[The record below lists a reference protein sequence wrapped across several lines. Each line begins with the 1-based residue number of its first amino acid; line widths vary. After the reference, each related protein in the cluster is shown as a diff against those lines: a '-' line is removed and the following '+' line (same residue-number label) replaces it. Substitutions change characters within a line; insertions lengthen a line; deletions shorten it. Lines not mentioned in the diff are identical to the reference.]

1 MVHLQLKRHREPAT
15 DDLSSSLI
23 TVADPRGVA
32 SEDYRTLRTSL
43 LYSLVDT
50 PPKVVVV
57 TSAGPSEGKST
68 TCANLGVVL
77 AQVDKQTLIV
87 DCDMRKPTIHKI
99 FGLRNLKGLVN
110 VLAGEHGLHEV
121 CQEALPGLK
130 AITTGP
136 IPPNPAEL
144 LSSRRFT
151 ELLNQAREG
160 FDYVLLDVPPVGIV
174 SDPAIA
180 ATQGDGVLLVVDAQN
195 TRKGSVRQAMRS
207 LEGVGA
213 NVLGTVMN
221 NVKASRSG
229 YYYRYD
235 YAYGRESGVQN

>member
-1 MVHLQLKRHREPAT
+1 MARLQLKRRGEPTT
-15 DDLSSSLI
+15 DDLSGSLI
-23 TVADPRGVA
+23 TVSEPRGTA
-32 SEDYRTLRTSL
+32 SEDYRSLRTSL

-50 PPKVVVV
+50 PPKVVEV

-68 TCANLGVVL
+68 TSANLGVVL
-77 AQVDKQTLIV
+77 AQVEKQTLIV

-99 FGLRNLKGLVN
+99 FGLRNLQGLVN
-110 VLAGEHGLHEV
+110 VLAGEHDLPEV

-151 ELLNQAREG
+151 ELLNQTREE
-160 FDYVLLDVPPVGIV
+160 FDYVLLDVPPIGIV

-180 ATQGDGVLLVVDAQN
+180 ATQADGVLLVIDSQS

-221 NVKASRSG
+221 NVKASKGG
-229 YYYRYD
+229 YYYRYN
-235 YAYGRESGVQN
+235 YAYGRDSGG

>member
-1 MVHLQLKRHREPAT
+1 MARLQLKRRKESAT
-15 DDLSSSLI
+15 DDLSGSLI
-23 TVADPRGVA
+23 TVADPHGVA
-32 SEDYRTLRTSL
+32 SEDYRSLRTSL
-43 LYSLVDT
+43 LYSLVDS

-77 AQVDKQTLIV
+77 AQADKQTLIV

-99 FGLRNLKGLVN
+99 LCLRNLQGLVN
-110 VLAGEHGLHEV
+110 VLAGEHSLHKIS
-121 CQEALPGLK
+121 QEALPGLK
-130 AITTGP
+130 TITTGP

-151 ELLNQAREG
+151 ELLNQAREE
-160 FDYVLLDVPPVGIV
+160 FDYVLLDAPPVGIV

-180 ATQGDGVLLVVDAQN
+180 ATQADGVLLVIDSQN

-213 NVLGTVMN
+213 NVIGTVMN
-221 NVKASRSG
+221 NIKASRRNG
-229 YYYRYD
+229 YYYHYN
-235 YAYGRESGVQN
+235 YAYGRESGV

>member
-1 MVHLQLKRHREPAT
+1 MARLQLKRRREPAT
-15 DDLSSSLI
+15 DDLSGRLI
-23 TVADPRGVA
+23 TVSEPRGAA
-32 SEDYRTLRTSL
+32 SEDYRSLRTSL

-99 FGLRNLKGLVN
+99 FGLRNLRGLVN
-110 VLAGEHGLHEV
+110 VLAGEHGLHDI

-144 LSSRRFT
+144 LSSKRFA
-151 ELLNQAREG
+151 ELLNQAREE

-174 SDPAIA
+174 SDPTIA
-180 ATQGDGVLLVVDAQN
+180 ATQAEGVLLVIDSQS
-195 TRKGSVRQAMRS
+195 TRKGSVRQAMHS

-221 NVKASRSG
+221 NVKASKG
-229 YYYRYD
+229 DYYYRYN
-235 YAYGRESGVQN
+235 YTYGTGSGG

>member
-1 MVHLQLKRHREPAT
+1 MTRLQLKRRREPAT
-15 DDLSSSLI
+15 DDLSGNLI

-32 SEDYRTLRTSL
+32 SEDYRSLRTSL

-50 PPKVVVV
+50 PPKVVVI
-57 TSAGPSEGKST
+57 TSPGPSEGKST
-68 TCANLGVVL
+68 TCTNLGVVL

-87 DCDMRKPTIHKI
+87 DCDMRKPAVHRI
-99 FGLRNLKGLVN
+99 FGLRNLQGLVN

-121 CQEALPGLK
+121 CQEAFPGLK

-144 LSSRRFT
+144 LSSGRFA
-151 ELLNQAREG
+151 ELLNHAREE

-174 SDPAIA
+174 SDPTIA
-180 ATQGDGVLLVVDAQN
+180 ATQADGVLLVIDSQN
-195 TRKGSVRQAMRS
+195 TRKSSVRQAMHS
-207 LEGVGA
+207 LQGVGA

-221 NVKASRSG
+221 NAKASKDS
-229 YYYRYD
+229 YYAYKYRY
-235 YAYGRESGVQN
+235 AT

>member
-1 MVHLQLKRHREPAT
+1 MARLQLKRRREPAT
-15 DDLSSSLI
+15 YDFSGSLI
-23 TVADPRGVA
+23 TVSEPRGAA
-32 SEDYRTLRTSL
+32 SEDYRSLRTSL

-99 FGLRNLKGLVN
+99 FGLRNLGGLVN

-144 LSSRRFT
+144 LSSRRFS
-151 ELLNQAREG
+151 ELLNQAREE
-160 FDYVLLDVPPVGIV
+160 FDFVLLDAPPVGIV
-174 SDPAIA
+174 SDPTIA
-180 ATQGDGVLLVVDAQN
+180 ATQAEGVLLVIDSQS
-195 TRKGSVRQAMRS
+195 TRKGSVRQAMHS

-213 NVLGTVMN
+213 NVIGTVMN
-221 NVKASRSG
+221 NIKASRRNG
-229 YYYRYD
+229 YYYHYN
-235 YAYGRESGVQN
+235 YAYGRESGV

>member
-1 MVHLQLKRHREPAT
+1 MARLQLKRRRVPAT
-15 DDLSSSLI
+15 DDLSGSLI
-23 TVADPRGVA
+23 TVSEPRGAA
-32 SEDYRTLRTSL
+32 SEDYRSLRTSL

-57 TSAGPSEGKST
+57 TSPGPSDGKST

-77 AQVDKQTLIV
+77 AQAGKQTLIV
-87 DCDMRKPTIHKI
+87 DCDMRKPTMHNL
-99 FGLRNLKGLVN
+99 FRLRNFAGLVDAL
-110 VLAGEHGLHEV
+110 VKDLDLSDMSHEP
-121 CQEALPGLK
+121 LPGLK
-130 AITTGP
+130 VVTTGP

-151 ELLNQAREG
+151 ELLNQPREE

-174 SDPAIA
+174 SDPTIA
-180 ATQGDGVLLVVDAQN
+180 ATQGDGVLLVVNAQN
-195 TRKGSVRQAMRS
+195 TRKGSVREAMRS

-221 NVKASRSG
+221 NVKASKGG
-229 YYYRYD
+229 YYYRYN
-235 YAYGRESGVQN
+235 YAYGRESGE

>member
-1 MVHLQLKRHREPAT
+1 MARLQLKRRRESAT

-32 SEDYRTLRTSL
+32 SEDYRSLRTSL

-50 PPKVVVV
+50 PSEVVVV
-57 TSAGPSEGKST
+57 TSPGPSEGKST

-87 DCDMRKPTIHKI
+87 DCDMRKPAIHRI
-99 FGLRNLKGLVN
+99 FGLRNLQGLVN

-121 CQEALPGLK
+121 YQEALPGLK

-136 IPPNPAEL
+136 IPRNPAEL

-151 ELLNQAREG
+151 EFMNQAREE

-213 NVLGTVMN
+213 KVLGTVMN
-221 NVKASRSG
+221 NAKASKG
-229 YYYRYD
+229 AYYEYGYRY
-235 YAYGRESGVQN
+235 ATEEL

>member
-1 MVHLQLKRHREPAT
+1 MARLQLKRRGEPST
-15 DDLSSSLI
+15 DDLTESLI
-23 TVADPRGVA
+23 TVSEPRGSA
-32 SEDYRTLRTSL
+32 SEDYRSLRTSL

-68 TCANLGVVL
+68 TSANLGVVL
-77 AQVDKQTLIV
+77 SQVDKQTLIV

-99 FGLRNLKGLVN
+99 FGMRNLQGLVN
-110 VLAGEHGLHEV
+110 VLAEKHGLHEV

-151 ELLNQAREG
+151 ELLNQAREE

-174 SDPAIA
+174 SDPTIA
-180 ATQGDGVLLVVDAQN
+180 ATQADGTLLVIDSQN

-221 NVKASRSG
+221 NVK
-229 YYYRYD
+229 
-235 YAYGRESGVQN
+235 VP

>member
-1 MVHLQLKRHREPAT
+1 MIRLQLKRRREPAT
-15 DDLSSSLI
+15 DDLSGSLI
-23 TVADPRGVA
+23 TVSEPRGAA
-32 SEDYRTLRTSL
+32 SEDYRSLRTSL

-57 TSAGPSEGKST
+57 TSPGPSDGKST

-77 AQVDKQTLIV
+77 AQAGKQTLIV
-87 DCDMRKPTIHKI
+87 DCDMRKPTMHKI
-99 FGLRNLKGLVN
+99 FRLRNFAGLVDALVKDLDLSN
-110 VLAGEHGLHEV
+110 ISHEP
-121 CQEALPGLK
+121 LPGLK
-130 AITTGP
+130 VVTTGP

-151 ELLNQAREG
+151 ELLNQPREE

-174 SDPAIA
+174 SDPTIA

-195 TRKGSVRQAMRS
+195 TRKGSVREAMRS

-221 NVKASRSG
+221 NVKASKGG
-229 YYYRYD
+229 YYYPYN
-235 YAYGRESGVQN
+235 YANGRESDG

>member
-1 MVHLQLKRHREPAT
+1 MARLQLKRRREPAT
-15 DDLSSSLI
+15 DDLSGSLI
-23 TVADPRGVA
+23 TVVDAHGVA
-32 SEDYRTLRTSL
+32 AEDYRSLRTNL

-50 PPKVVVV
+50 PPKVVMV
-57 TSAGPSEGKST
+57 TSPGPSEGKST

-87 DCDMRKPTIHKI
+87 DCDMRKPATHKI
-99 FGLRNLKGLVN
+99 FGLRNLQGLVN
-110 VLAGEHGLHEV
+110 VLAGEHDLHEV

-151 ELLNQAREG
+151 ELLTQAREE
-160 FDYVLLDVPPVGIV
+160 FDYVLLDVPPVGVV
-174 SDPAIA
+174 SDPTIA
-180 ATQGDGVLLVVDAQN
+180 ATQADGVLFVIDAQN
-195 TRKGSVRQAMRS
+195 TRKGSVRQAMHS

-213 NVLGTVMN
+213 NVLGTVIN
-221 NVKASRSG
+221 NFKKG
-229 YYYRYD
+229 KDQYYYGQTHRYK
-235 YAYGRESGVQN
+235 

>member
-1 MVHLQLKRHREPAT
+1 MARLLFKHRKEPAK
-15 DDLSSSLI
+15 DDLSGNLI

-32 SEDYRTLRTSL
+32 SEDYRSLRTSL

-50 PPKVVVV
+50 PPKVVVL
-57 TSAGPSEGKST
+57 TSPGPSEGKST

-77 AQVDKQTLIV
+77 AQADKQTLVV

-99 FGLRNLKGLVN
+99 FRLRNFAGLVDAL
-110 VLAGEHGLHEV
+110 VKDLDLSDISHEP
-121 CQEALPGLK
+121 LPGLK
-130 AITTGP
+130 VVTTGP

-151 ELLNQAREG
+151 ELLNQPREE

-174 SDPAIA
+174 SDPTIA

-195 TRKGSVRQAMRS
+195 TRKGSVREAMRS

-221 NVKASRSG
+221 NVKASKGG
-229 YYYRYD
+229 YYYRYN
-235 YAYGRESGVQN
+235 YACGRESGE

>member
-1 MVHLQLKRHREPAT
+1 MARLQLKRRREPAT
-15 DDLSSSLI
+15 DDLSASLI
-23 TVADPRGVA
+23 TVTDPRGAA
-32 SEDYRTLRTSL
+32 SEDYRSLRTSL

-57 TSAGPSEGKST
+57 TSPGPSEGKST

-99 FGLRNLKGLVN
+99 FGLRNLQGLVN

>member
-1 MVHLQLKRHREPAT
+1 MTRLQLKRWSEPTT
-15 DDLSSSLI
+15 DDLSGSLI
-23 TVADPRGVA
+23 TVADPRGAA
-32 SEDYRTLRTSL
+32 SEEYRSLRTSL

-57 TSAGPSEGKST
+57 TSAGPSEGKSR

-99 FGLRNLKGLVN
+99 FGLRNLRGLVN
-110 VLAGEHGLHEV
+110 VLAGEHGLHDV

-136 IPPNPAEL
+136 VPPNPAEL

-151 ELLNQAREG
+151 ELLNQAREE
-160 FDYVLLDVPPVGIV
+160 FDYVLLDVPPVAAV

-180 ATQGDGVLLVVDAQN
+180 ATQADGVLLVIDSQS
-195 TRKGSVRQAMRS
+195 TRKGSVRQAMHS

-221 NVKASRSG
+221 NVKASKG
-229 YYYRYD
+229 TYYYRYS
-235 YAYGRESGVQN
+235 YAYGGKSGG

>member
-1 MVHLQLKRHREPAT
+1 MARLQLKRRREPAT
-15 DDLSSSLI
+15 DDLASGSLI
-23 TVADPRGVA
+23 TVSEPRGTA
-32 SEDYRTLRTSL
+32 SEDYRSLRTSL

-87 DCDMRKPTIHKI
+87 DCDMRKPTIHRI
-99 FGLRNLKGLVN
+99 FGLRNLQGLVN
-110 VLAGEHGLHEV
+110 VLAGEHGLHQV

-136 IPPNPAEL
+136 VPPNPAEL
-144 LSSRRFT
+144 LSSRRFA
-151 ELLNQAREG
+151 ELLNQAREE

-174 SDPAIA
+174 SDPVIA
-180 ATQGDGVLLVVDAQN
+180 ATQADGVLLVIDAQN
-195 TRKGSVRQAMRS
+195 TRKGAVRQAMRS

-213 NVLGTVMN
+213 NVIGTVMN
-221 NVKASRSG
+221 NVKVPKG
-229 YYYRYD
+229 GYYRYN
-235 YAYGRESGVQN
+235 YAYGRVSGE

>member
-1 MVHLQLKRHREPAT
+1 MARLQLKRRREPAT
-15 DDLSSSLI
+15 DDLSGSLI
-23 TVADPRGVA
+23 TAADPRGVA
-32 SEDYRTLRTSL
+32 SEDYRSLRTSL

-57 TSAGPSEGKST
+57 TSPGPSEGKST

-87 DCDMRKPTIHKI
+87 DCDMRKPVTHKI
-99 FGLRNLKGLVN
+99 FGLRNLRGLVN

-130 AITTGP
+130 VVTTGP

-151 ELLNQAREG
+151 ELLTQAREE
-160 FDYVLLDVPPVGIV
+160 FDYVLLDVPPVGLV

-180 ATQGDGVLLVVDAQN
+180 ATQADGVLFVIDSQN

-213 NVLGTVMN
+213 NVLGTIMN
-221 NVKASRSG
+221 NVKVSKGG
-229 YYYRYD
+229 YYYRYN
-235 YAYGRESGVQN
+235 YAYGRKSSG

>member
-1 MVHLQLKRHREPAT
+1 MVRLQLKRRREPAT
-15 DDLSSSLI
+15 DELSASLI
-23 TVADPRGVA
+23 TVTDPRGTA

-57 TSAGPSEGKST
+57 TSPGPSEGKST

-99 FGLRNLKGLVN
+99 FGLRNLRGLVN
-110 VLAGEHGLHEV
+110 VLAGEHDLHEV

-151 ELLNQAREG
+151 ELLNQAREE
-160 FDYVLLDVPPVGIV
+160 FDYVLLDVPPIGIV

-221 NVKASRSG
+221 NVKVSKGS
-229 YYYRYD
+229 YYYRYN
-235 YAYGRESGVQN
+235 YAYGREPGE